1 MPTWSHPRES
11 RGGDCVPCTKYVT
24 QSQDRIKECGPS
36 PQRKVAGVEVG
47 GAGQFS
53 CSTGARTAHI
63 KEVSK
68 CVKQESSQRGTAMIK
83 APLRNTLAI
92 ARARKGDTKVHLHTY
107 TQWITTCARPP
118 TRVKKEGR
126 RTEMGGV
133 EQSGGGEEEGRG
145 GMSPPHGSVAIM
157 ESRDTH
163 AKTWTRRHP
172 PLSSEGG
179 RWIMA

>member
-1 MPTWSHPRES
+1 VHKI
-11 RGGDCVPCTKYVT
+11 C
-24 QSQDRIKECGPS
+24 DRIKECGPS

-92 ARARKGDTKVHLHTY
+92 ARPRKGDTKVHLHTY
-107 TQWITTCARPP
+107 TQWITTCVKPP
-118 TRVKKEGR
+118 TRVKKEG
-126 RTEMGGV
+126 TKQTAIALHTGMGGV
-133 EQSGGGEEEGRG
+133 EQGKRGEGACPHHTGPWQSWSHGTPTQRLGPGG
-145 GMSPPHGSVAIM
+145 
-157 ESRDTH
+157 TH
-163 AKTWTRRHP
+163 
-172 PLSSEGG
+172 L
-179 RWIMA
+179 